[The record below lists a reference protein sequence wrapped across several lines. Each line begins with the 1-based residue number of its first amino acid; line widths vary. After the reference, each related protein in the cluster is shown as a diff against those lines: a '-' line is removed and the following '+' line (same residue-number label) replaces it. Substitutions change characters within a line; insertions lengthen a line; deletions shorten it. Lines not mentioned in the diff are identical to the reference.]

1 MNTGW
6 RGAGLSI
13 RSSEFCEGIVFME
26 EIHKSK
32 DDIRK
37 EIATALGKLPKNTLA
52 EKTKQIE
59 DRLFDFA
66 NFLEAKIALMYLD
79 NPNEVQSKEIIKRTF
94 DHNKI
99 VVLPLIDT
107 GSKKFKLF
115 KINDFSNDLKA
126 GGSTDLQPDSDQC
139 RSVPIDCIDIAIIPG
154 IAFDEKG
161 GRIGSGD
168 GYYDRLIP
176 HLPITTRKV
185 ALALDDQIIP
195 MVPVESH
202 DKYVDIIITDK
213 RIIYKIWFAV
223 PVATFRGQKLIDS
236 VLTAASTAIFRILRT
251 ISSQPIDLTLPSMEL
266 SSYILDLNRWN
277 W

>member
-1 MNTGW
+1 
-6 RGAGLSI
+6 
-13 RSSEFCEGIVFME
+13 ME
-26 EIHKSK
+26 EIQKSK

-37 EIATALGKLPKNTLA
+37 EIATAIGKIPKNTLA

-79 NPNEVQSKEIIKRTF
+79 NPSEVQSKAIIKRTF
-94 DHNKI
+94 DINKI
-99 VVLPLIDT
+99 VVLPLLDM
-107 GSKKFKLF
+107 GSKKLKLF
-115 KINDFSNDLKA
+115 KIDDFAKDLIS
-126 GGSTDLQPDSDQC
+126 GGSAHLQPDSDQC
-139 RSVPIDCIDIAIIPG
+139 RAVPIDCIDIAIIPG

-176 HLPITTRKV
+176 QLPITTRKV

-195 MVPVESH
+195 MVPLESH

-213 RIIYKIWFAV
+213 RIIYKI
-223 PVATFRGQKLIDS
+223 
-236 VLTAASTAIFRILRT
+236 
-251 ISSQPIDLTLPSMEL
+251 
-266 SSYILDLNRWN
+266 
-277 W
+277 